1 MNWSSKKCLSK
12 KQEII
17 IKILKKRLCIFPK
30 FLTQKITSTH
40 LKNSQKKIERETT
53 FSKDNFK
60 KAPNFSPTL
69 LPLNS
74 FCWFFLKIPPY
85 SPHKLAKPNRMC
97 TKQFFC
103 FAYYSKKIAT
113 LLDKIA
119 FFSLFHWL
127 KKLLR
132 FICFRLQLERC
143 FFRQSVIISSKC
155 LQSIIMPPCPKT
167 ENWC

>member
-40 LKNSQKKIERETT
+40 LKNSQKKLKERQL
-53 FSKDNFK
+53 FQKIISKRHQIFLPHFLQIHFK
-60 KAPNFSPTL
+60 L
-69 LPLNS
+69 I
-74 FCWFFLKIPPY
+74 FLKIPPY

-119 FFSLFHWL
+119 FFFLVSLA
-127 KKLLR
+127 KKNYYASYV
-132 FICFRLQLERC
+132 FDC
-143 FFRQSVIISSKC
+143 
-155 LQSIIMPPCPKT
+155 
-167 ENWC
+167 N